1 MSTKIEENIPLGSI
15 DEIEAIKKL
24 NLPLTENFR
33 RIVIEERPL
42 LDVRASIEFEKG
54 AFPQSTNLPLINNK
68 ERHLIGIRYKKEGN
82 ASAVAL
88 GKELVAPLKNNRV
101 QAWVNFIKENP
112 NVYLYCFRG
121 GQRSQISQAWIE
133 ERGLSIPRLKGGYK
147 AFRQFLMQ
155 QSEEITNKLNTI
167 IIGGRTG
174 SGKTLLLHKLK
185 NSIDLEGM
193 ANHRG
198 SSFGGFTTPQPTQ
211 IDFENR
217 VAYALIKHQAKGYKN
232 IIIEDES
239 RNIGHINIPKPIY
252 DNLHKGKMILLETP
266 LKERIDI
273 TFDEYVTQALVNYNI
288 KYGDKGQ
295 EQWFN
300 DANRGLERIK
310 KRLGTERYKKI
321 NQAFIEAFSI
331 QKESGKLTQ
340 HKEWIEILLQ
350 EYYDPMYDYQIEKSQ
365 MDIVFKGNT
374 VEILDYLN
382 LKKVSSLNI

>member
-1 MSTKIEENIPLGSI
+1 
-15 DEIEAIKKL
+15 
-24 NLPLTENFR
+24 
-33 RIVIEERPL
+33 
-42 LDVRASIEFEKG
+42 
-54 AFPQSTNLPLINNK
+54 
-68 ERHLIGIRYKKEGN
+68 
-82 ASAVAL
+82 
-88 GKELVAPLKNNRV
+88 
-101 QAWVNFIKENP
+101 
-112 NVYLYCFRG
+112 
-121 GQRSQISQAWIE
+121 
-133 ERGLSIPRLKGGYK
+133 
-147 AFRQFLMQ
+147 
-155 QSEEITNKLNTI
+155 
-167 IIGGRTG
+167 
-174 SGKTLLLHKLK
+174 
-185 NSIDLEGM
+185 
-193 ANHRG
+193 
-198 SSFGGFTTPQPTQ
+198 
-211 IDFENR
+211 
-217 VAYALIKHQAKGYKN
+217 
-232 IIIEDES
+232 
-239 RNIGHINIPKPIY
+239 
-252 DNLHKGKMILLETP
+252 LHKGKMILLETP

-374 VEILDYLN
+374 VEILNYLN